1 MRIPLAFEL
10 NHNETLQLVALT
22 NDFENGILD
31 LLEKNSTTD
40 DGFDRITATFKEKS
54 SAIRNEARKR
64 SLVYFSSHH
73 EELLTALKEE
83 IISLCIKRA
92 EREKIEEFI
101 YSPETCKHSITT
113 LLSPYLEI
121 LNDNESQDIMSF
133 IDDSIRNREQFFR
146 DKEERDTMT
155 YESAKAKRVKKI
167 IAPVD
172 KITQSIFNPSK
183 NPALYGGGADLI
195 VGQGKIEVTTAVSL
209 RFEEL
214 GEVKTSTRL
223 DENHRA
229 IYNAVISQ
237 IVTGNTLF
245 TDNMIARTIT
255 GKDIFEEKIK
265 HTISEGM
272 DTLIR
277 TRASIDAT
285 QEAKA
290 FKLKGLENV
299 KYEGALLDVRRI
311 TATINGK
318 TLECY
323 KIIAEPWLLTYAK
336 AKNQLDTYDVR
347 LLNSPF
353 QAISATTENISLVS
367 HLLNHIMA
375 ILNPNSRIMNTILY
389 ETLYHIAGIDA
400 PTEATAETK
409 RRRLRDKVHKILDV
423 WTNEGL
429 INGYEDLD
437 EDGKPAKNGKKIAK
451 IKISCSIKKR
461 RLPARKH

>member
-1 MRIPLAFEL
+1 MYIPLAFEL

-22 NDFENGILD
+22 NDFENRILD
-31 LLEKNSTTD
+31 NLLGKNSITD
-40 DGFDRITATFKEKS
+40 DVLDRITATFREKS

-64 SLVYFSSHH
+64 SLAYFPSHH
-73 EELLTALKEE
+73 EELLTALREE
-83 IISLCIKRA
+83 IISLCIARV
-92 EREKIEEFI
+92 EREKREEFI
-101 YSPETCKHSITT
+101 YSPETCKYSITN

-133 IDDSIRNREQFFR
+133 IDDSVRNREQFFR
-146 DKEERDTMT
+146 DKEEKDTLT

-183 NPALYGGGADLI
+183 NPALYEGGADLI

-214 GEVKTSTRL
+214 GEIKTSTRL

-237 IVTGNTLF
+237 IITGNTLF
-245 TDNMIARTIT
+245 TDSMIARTIT
-255 GKDIFEEKIK
+255 GKDTAEEKIK

-336 AKNQLDTYDVR
+336 AKNQLF
-347 LLNSPF
+347 LSN
-353 QAISATTENISLVS
+353 
-367 HLLNHIMA
+367 
-375 ILNPNSRIMNTILY
+375 
-389 ETLYHIAGIDA
+389 
-400 PTEATAETK
+400 
-409 RRRLRDKVHKILDV
+409 
-423 WTNEGL
+423 
-429 INGYEDLD
+429 
-437 EDGKPAKNGKKIAK
+437 
-451 IKISCSIKKR
+451 KISCRNSGS
-461 RLPARKH
+461 L